1 MLPKAP
7 GQTKQNSNNLAK
19 NGNKPAS
26 SVDLLARPWQQE
38 KPDASGVPSKGNSST
53 DGIPDEHAELAAIVE
68 KLPEDFD
75 FTQWENMTALQQQ
88 KALMN
93 SGLSGTD
100 QMKLLNAPTSIKTIA
115 TIQDIQANR
124 AQYGITQARANEI
137 SSELLKIANARIGV
151 NNRALPFASAF
162 QRNLFLEQ
170 LDKEEQKLL
179 ESAGGQKNTG
189 SDKLSSDKRVYD
201 LNKPRL
207 PYRRGV
213 IVNVETYSKVA
224 PLAKD
229 LLKSFIGVQYILP
242 SALALIPMKEAG
254 KLIDEGTISFGMQD
268 NASIFYV
275 AGVNGNTGFAMD
287 STGDIGV
294 LRSRGKYFGIPSA
307 AITAFASVSN
317 ADRLRDLEGHSFVL
331 GGSIG
336 EILTV
341 GADVAFFTD
350 KSGKK
355 KFAVDLVLGVGA
367 SQLPIEGHMG
377 GSETLSFVDPTGED
391 ETWKIYNIYDAWEKC
406 VKEVLEW

>member
-1 MLPKAP
+1 MSKVSEQNKNNPIPSAAK
-7 GQTKQNSNNLAK
+7 GKKQT
-19 NGNKPAS
+19 S
-26 SVDLLARPWQQE
+26 SADLLARPWQQGQ
-38 KPDASGVPSKGNSST
+38 PDAKGVPANASSST
-53 DGIPDEHAELAAIVE
+53 NGITDEHAELAAIVE
-68 KLPEDFD
+68 KLPDDFD
-75 FTQWENMTALQQQ
+75 VEKWENMTALQQQ
-88 KALMN
+88 NALKN
-93 SGLSGTD
+93 SGLTGEE

-115 TIQDIQANR
+115 IIQDIQANR
-124 AQYGITQARANEI
+124 AQYGITQAKANQI
-137 SSELLKIANARIGV
+137 SSDLLNIANARIGV
-151 NNRALPFASAF
+151 KNHELPFASNL

-189 SDKLSSDKRVYD
+189 SDNLPSDKRVND

-229 LLKSFIGVQYILP
+229 LLKSFIAVQYILP

-367 SQLPIEGHMG
+367 SQLPIEGHVG

-391 ETWKIYNIYDAWEKC
+391 ETWKIYNIYDAWEKY